1 MANTPVEKV
10 KAWLTP
16 GLITCFGMI
25 SWNLISEIRGD
36 VKQLLASN
44 AEVQVRIQSL
54 EKRMDGL
61 ENVVYAQRVFAI
73 KPDEIEIPKRN
84 NRN

>member
-1 MANTPVEKV
+1 MAVTSVEKV

-25 SWNLISEIRGD
+25 SWNLITEIRGD

-61 ENVVYAQRVFAI
+61 ENVVYAQRMFAL
-73 KPDEIEIPKRN
+73 KPKEIEVPKRN
-84 NRN
+84 NNN